1 MKSTST
7 THKKKSSAKK
17 EITDN
22 SFPIVAIGASAG
34 GLEAITELLKNL
46 STNTGMAF
54 IYVQH
59 LSPDHKSILT
69 SLLSR
74 STKMKVQE
82 VTNRVQMKPD
92 NFYVIPPDKEMAVLD
107 GHIKLTPRSKDRIVH
122 LPIDTFF
129 CSLAEKHKEG
139 AIGIILSGSASDG
152 TRGLS
157 AIKEAGGLTFAQD
170 DSAKFSSMPKSAI
183 TAGAVDF
190 VLSPKEIAL
199 ELTRL
204 SKHDYVKRE
213 VLRAGK
219 EDEIENSNPDLKIIP
234 S

>member
-1 MKSTST
+1 
-7 THKKKSSAKK
+7 
-17 EITDN
+17 
-22 SFPIVAIGASAG
+22 
-34 GLEAITELLKNL
+34 
-46 STNTGMAF
+46 
-54 IYVQH
+54 
-59 LSPDHKSILT
+59 
-69 SLLSR
+69 
-74 STKMKVQE
+74 MKVQE
-82 VTNRVQMKPD
+82 VTNRILMKPD

-107 GHIKLTPRSKDRIVH
+107 GHIKLMPRRKDRVVN

-183 TAGAVDF
+183 AAGAVDF
-190 VLSPKEIAL
+190 VLSPKEIAR

-204 SKHDYVKRE
+204 SKHDYVKIK
-213 VLRAGK
+213 VVRAGK
-219 EDEIENSNPDLKIIP
+219 EEDEIENSNPDLKIILNLLHKETGVDF
-234 S
+234 SHYKMATIKRRILRRMLLYKIKTLKEYAKTDGRKK